1 MTHDWVIGL
10 HGCTLTAAERQQ
22 LRQSPPL
29 GVILFAR
36 NVQDAAQVAALL
48 DDVRQHT
55 GQATWAAIDE
65 EGGRIHRMPFPPF
78 NGRRSAYDYGIMYR
92 NHPHTTLQALYEDN
106 LNTAQALKRLG
117 FSHNCAPVLDLFHPQ
132 AHAIIGNRAYS
143 EQLDDVIALA
153 AACMRGLHDGGIAAI
168 GKHYPGHGRAT
179 ADSHGEIPVVAAP
192 AEDVMHDAAVF
203 DQLVQQGLA
212 HVMTAH
218 IRYTALDANIATF
231 SPFWLQRL
239 RNQGFT
245 GTIWSDDLC
254 MKGAGEDVNDAIQQ
268 ARQAGCNALLIC
280 QPEAV
285 TQAYAYSPSILT

>member
-1 MTHDWVIGL
+1 MTQDWVIGL
-10 HGCTLTAAERQQ
+10 HGCTLTTEEQER

-36 NVQDAAQVAALL
+36 NVKDGAQVAALL

-55 GQATWAAIDE
+55 GQATWATIDE
-65 EGGRIHRMPFPPF
+65 EGGRINRMPFPPF
-78 NGRRSAYDYGIMYR
+78 NHRRSAQDYGTIYR
-92 NHPHTTLQALYEDN
+92 NDSATALQSLYEDN
-106 LNTAQALKRLG
+106 LHTAQALKQLG
-117 FSHNCAPVLDLFHPQ
+117 FSHNCAPVLDVFHPQ

-143 EQLDDVIALA
+143 EQVEDVIALA

-168 GKHYPGHGRAT
+168 GKHYPGHGRAA

-192 AEDVMHDAAVF
+192 AHDIMTDASVF

-218 IRYTALDANIATF
+218 IRYTALDSAIATF

-239 RNQGFT
+239 RQQGFT

-254 MKGAGEDVNDAIQQ
+254 MKGAGEDVSSAIKQ

-285 TQAYAYSPSILT
+285 AQAYAHLNRT